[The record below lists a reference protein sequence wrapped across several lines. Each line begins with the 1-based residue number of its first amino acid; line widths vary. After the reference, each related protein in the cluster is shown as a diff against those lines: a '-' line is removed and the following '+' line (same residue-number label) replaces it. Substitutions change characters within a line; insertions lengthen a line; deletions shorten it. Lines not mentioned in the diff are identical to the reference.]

1 MHFLLAVQFFF
12 RFTHSKNIQMSC
24 SPHVFTRNEF
34 RIFKNFLTNYN
45 GFALFY
51 ICYFLFAQKQ
61 SNFWLVKKF
70 LEIWIQSFLENMWLA
85 SQKIHIHNGKDFSLF
100 TFTLLVIIFLFTFT
114 LIFLVLIML
123 NSHFCQSWLLLGLS
137 R

>member
-1 MHFLLAVQFFF
+1 MSCTFASCTIFFF
-12 RFTHSKNIQMSC
+12 VFTHSKNIQMSC
-24 SPHVFTRNEF
+24 SPHVFTKKWISNFQEF
-34 RIFKNFLTNYN
+34 LLTVL
-45 GFALFY
+45 ALFY
-51 ICYFLFAQKQ
+51 ICYLFFPQKQ
-61 SNFWLVKKF
+61 SDFWLVRKF
-70 LEIWIQSFLENMWLA
+70 VQIWIQSFLENMWLA
-85 SQKIHIHNGKDFSLF
+85 SQKIHIHNGNDFSLF